1 MRGLEVHGEGVLR
14 EMGALCRSNG
24 LMPRLFVRGLDPM
37 KQLAILS
44 HTSRAGDVFAA
55 RATLESFSE
64 NPNRKL
70 KNPN

>member
-1 MRGLEVHGEGVLR
+1 MRGVGVHGKGVLR
-14 EMGALCRSNG
+14 EMGALCRCLQLPAAKAGSG
-24 LMPRLFVRGLDPM
+24 MDPM

-44 HTSRAGDVFAA
+44 HTSRAGGVFAA
-55 RATLESFSE
+55 RAAPASFSE